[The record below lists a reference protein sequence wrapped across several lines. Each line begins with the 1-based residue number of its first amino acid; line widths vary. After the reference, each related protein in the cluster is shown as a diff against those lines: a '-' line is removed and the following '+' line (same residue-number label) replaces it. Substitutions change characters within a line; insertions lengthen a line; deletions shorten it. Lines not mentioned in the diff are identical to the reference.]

1 MSHYTSLVKSAAAID
16 DAKDI
21 MNSVYSENPK
31 HWPNGLTAEHF
42 DGGLYLVRKSAS
54 HEPVGFVGW
63 QERNESDGKVGYYSV
78 GIKPEYRRHGFAK
91 EAVAKL
97 VGEKSAGVDIVR
109 ALVDST
115 NKPSMNLASKLSG
128 LGIETT
134 VTKSASDDEA
144 VIIDKGVSEGA
155 PVHSVSKD
163 KDGVTVYYSKD
174 RGKPEDA
181 KVVSRAEAEKM
192 KKASGVEKS
201 ANLKAKLMGL
211 LSGSK
216 ANQAL
221 GGASGMGL
229 AEAENRYIL
238 EDASPTVKKIN
249 LLLGLM
255 TGGKI
260 SQGLRAQKN
269 LPANSLKRE
278 TLLGLAN
285 KSGLTAKQLGVAA
298 TSGVLNVGNSIQDF
312 TNSAKDRVK
321 TELEAAVASRDAA
334 KSNLTAAE
342 VALEGNPW
350 KDFKD
355 YAKTND
361 WVAPAAGITG
371 ASVLGAYLYN
381 AMKKPNKPKPG
392 VMTVEIPKGEV
403 RDRFYT
409 NLSRNMLF
417 NEKKQPKKDKETLAL
432 EDKA

>member
-1 MSHYTSLVKSAAAID
+1 MYHYTSLVKSAAAID

-97 VGEKSAGVDIVR
+97 IGEKSAGVDVVR

-134 VTKSASDDEA
+134 VTKSSSDD
-144 VIIDKGVSEGA
+144 
-155 PVHSVSKD
+155 
-163 KDGVTVYYSKD
+163 
-174 RGKPEDA
+174 
-181 KVVSRAEAEKM
+181 EAEKM
-192 KKASGVEKS
+192 KKAPGVEKS

-216 ANQAL
+216 ANQVL

-238 EDASPTVKKIN
+238 EGASPTVKKIN

-312 TNSAKDRVK
+312 TNSAKERVK

-355 YAKTND
+355 YAKAND
-361 WVAPAAGITG
+361 WVAPAAGVTG

-417 NEKKQPKKDKETLAL
+417 NKKEQPKKNKEMLAL
-432 EDKA
+432 EDTA

>member
-63 QERNESDGKVGYYSV
+63 QERNEAAGKVGYYSV

-91 EAVAKL
+91 EAVSKL
-97 VGEKSAGVDIVR
+97 ISEKSASVDIVR

-115 NKPSMNLASKLSG
+115 NKPSINLASKLSG
-128 LGIETT
+128 LGIETQ
-134 VTKSASDDEA
+134 VT
-144 VIIDKGVSEGA
+144 
-155 PVHSVSKD
+155 
-163 KDGVTVYYSKD
+163 
-174 RGKPEDA
+174 
-181 KVVSRAEAEKM
+181 
-192 KKASGVEKS
+192 KS

-216 ANQAL
+216 ANQVL

-269 LPANSLKRE
+269 LPANSLKRD

-298 TSGVLNVGNSIQDF
+298 TAGVLNVGKSIQDF
-312 TNSAKDRVK
+312 TDSAKERVK

-355 YAKTND
+355 YAKAND

-432 EDKA
+432 ENKA